1 MLGAESC
8 KLKAY
13 DSMAHT
19 KSSGAAKNVRD
30 SQPQYL
36 GVKKHEGERVKPGD
50 VLIRQR
56 GSTFLAGIGVRQG
69 KDYTLFS
76 VAHGIIKFTPARK
89 TRFDGSRRY
98 AKKVNILPLH
108 A

>member
-1 MLGAESC
+1 MLEAESR
-8 KLKAY
+8 

-36 GVKKHEGERVKPGD
+36 GVKKSDGQRVQPGD
-50 VLIRQR
+50 ILIRQR
-56 GSTFLAGIGVRQG
+56 GSTFFAGIGVKQG

-76 VAHGIIKFTPARK
+76 LKNGIVKFTTARHA
-89 TRFDGSRRY
+89 RFDGSRRY
-98 AKKVNILPLH
+98 VKKVNVMPF
-108 A
+108 